1 MAGRGGK
8 RSAGVV
14 VLRHLDGTP
23 RCLLLRC
30 FGYWDFPKG
39 ELEPGEEPLE
49 AACREVAEE
58 TGLEDLD
65 FRWGESF
72 VETPPYAGGKIARYY
87 LAESKRGDVT
97 LPVNP
102 ELGHPEHHEYRWVG
116 LDEALSLLNE
126 RLRRVLT
133 WARQRLGA

>member
-1 MAGRGGK
+1 MAEKGGK

-14 VLRHLDGTP
+14 VLRQLNGTR

-39 ELEPGEEPLE
+39 ELEPGEEALE

-72 VETPPYAGGKIARYY
+72 VETAPYAAGKIARYY

-102 ELGHPEHHEYRWVG
+102 ELGHHEHHEYRWVS
-116 LDEALSLLNE
+116 LDEAQLLLNE
-126 RLRRVLT
+126 RLKAVLT
-133 WARQRLGA
+133 WAQQRLEA